1 MFGTPA
7 PQAYVPDP
15 QHVQNRLEA
24 LLAQLKSA
32 RSWPWEPVIVRLHRD
47 RNIPYLCN
55 LLRDREEARPA
66 GAPRLLPRC
75 RGWKNLR
82 RRERGVMKGTRKS
95 GAGRTSPVTLTI
107 GRGAFAK
114 ISAVE
119 GVVLSDEANR

>member
-55 LLRDREEARPA
+55 LLRDREEAARWRA
-66 GAPRLLPRC
+66 
-75 RGWKNLR
+75 
-82 RRERGVMKGTRKS
+82 
-95 GAGRTSPVTLTI
+95 
-107 GRGAFAK
+107 AFAAEMSRLEK
-114 ISAVE
+114 S
-119 GVVLSDEANR
+119 EAA